1 MQPIQQNTEIHNKII
16 GIMNNPPV
24 SKYDYFTEFKKDP
37 LCFTE
42 GVKAMIE
49 ATDSLWAILEIC
61 RAQRINGLNSI
72 QAWVLSSFSV
82 SGIPTLKGFN
92 ADVVLINQML
102 CTEFSG
108 KAFSDTAPI
117 LKKSNYDKCFPIKGE
132 VWFWVANDLIML
144 PKEYEGRLADYE
156 KKPCL

>member
-1 MQPIQQNTEIHNKII
+1 MQPIQQNTELYNKVI

-24 SKYDYFTEFKKDP
+24 SNYDYFTEFKKDP

-61 RAQRINGLNSI
+61 KAQRSMVLNSI
-72 QAWVLSSFSV
+72 QAWVLSSYSA
-82 SGIPTLKGFN
+82 SGVPTLKGFN
-92 ADVVLINQML
+92 ADGVLVNQEF
-102 CTEFSG
+102 CTDFAG
-108 KAFSDTAPI
+108 KAFFDTAPI

-132 VWFWVANDLIML
+132 VWFWVVDGLIML
-144 PKEYEGRLADYE
+144 PKEYKGGLV
-156 KKPCL
+156 